1 MIDNI
6 YNENKRRMTK
16 KQMEELADMIVDK
29 LVTKQKELDKEFIQD
44 LEASNVPIEVHER
57 ISNKDKMVMEITRLI
72 VLLDA
77 LEKAEK
83 YEQAAMCSE
92 RIKLLK
98 TELANM

>member
-1 MIDNI
+1 
-6 YNENKRRMTK
+6 MTEEE
-16 KQMEELADMIVDK
+16 MERLSDMVVDK
-29 LVTKQKELDKEFIQD
+29 LVTKQKQLDQEFIKD

-92 RIKLLK
+92 RIKLL
-98 TELANM
+98 NMHKMYKGF

>member
-1 MIDNI
+1 
-6 YNENKRRMTK
+6 MTK

-57 ISNKDKMVMEITRLI
+57 ISSKDKMVMEVTRLI

-77 LEKAEK
+77 FEKAEE
-83 YEQAAMCSE
+83 YEKAAMCSE
-92 RIKLLK
+92 RIKYLK
-98 TELANM
+98 TELAKM

>member
-6 YNENKRRMTK
+6 YNKNKIHMTK
-16 KQMEELADMIVDK
+16 KQMEELSDMIIDK
-29 LVTKQKELDKEFIQD
+29 LITKQKELDKEFIQD

-57 ISNKDKMVMEITRLI
+57 ISNKDKMVIEITKLI

-83 YEQAAMCSE
+83 YEQAALCSE

-98 TELANM
+98 SEIAKM

>member
-1 MIDNI
+1 
-6 YNENKRRMTK
+6 MTK
-16 KQMEELADMIVDK
+16 KQMEELADMIVNK

-57 ISNKDKMVMEITRLI
+57 LSNKDKMIMEITRLI

-77 LEKAEK
+77 LETAEK
-83 YEQAAMCSE
+83 YEQAAKCSE

-98 TELANM
+98 SEIAKM